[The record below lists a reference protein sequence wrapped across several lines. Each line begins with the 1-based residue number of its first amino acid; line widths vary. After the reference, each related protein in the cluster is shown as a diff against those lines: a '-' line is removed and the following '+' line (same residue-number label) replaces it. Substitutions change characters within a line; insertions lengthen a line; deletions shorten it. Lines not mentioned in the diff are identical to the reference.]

1 MKHPLVIR
9 ITHWLAV
16 LLVILMML
24 TGFEILHAY
33 PHFGPPGDTYFWA
46 FDAPGVLRLGDGVV
60 AARGLHLWFA
70 WFLVGNAVV
79 YLGYLVVR
87 RRTIGFGRLRSP
99 FYLAAFVLGVV
110 EVLSGLVLWKPVSLH
125 RLSAVFGGHEGARL
139 VHFLALIGLV
149 VFLVAHVALTRKR
162 IRDMIR
168 GSR

>member
-16 LLVILMML
+16 PLVIVMTL

-46 FDAPGVLRLGDGVV
+46 FDAPGFLRLGDGVV
-60 AARGLHLWFA
+60 AARRLHLWFA
-70 WFLVGNAVV
+70 WFLVANALV

-87 RRTIGFGRLRSP
+87 RAWGRLRSP
-99 FYLAAFVLGVV
+99 LYIAALVLGVV

-125 RLSAVFGGHEGARL
+125 RLSALFGGHEGARL

-149 VFLVAHVALTRKR
+149 VFLVAHVTLTRKR